1 MFRSVCSFKVVDELV
16 EGENRNVFRFTKE
29 DSSSGAKRNINLIS
43 VEVLR
48 PQAGSYDKRC
58 WTRVFPP
65 AGRCKTSQGE
75 VSRGYGTSNYSA
87 RPLADVSLAR
97 DA

>member
-1 MFRSVCSFKVVDELV
+1 MQDVVFIIKRLLNVPFCLFFKVVDELV

-58 WTRVFPP
+58 
-65 AGRCKTSQGE
+65 
-75 VSRGYGTSNYSA
+75 
-87 RPLADVSLAR
+87 
-97 DA
+97 

>member
-43 VEVLR
+43 VGVLR

-58 WTRVFPP
+58 
-65 AGRCKTSQGE
+65 
-75 VSRGYGTSNYSA
+75 
-87 RPLADVSLAR
+87 
-97 DA
+97 